1 MLRSKSR
8 SGTSDFGGKR
18 SVISRTFSAS
28 RICRGDPL
36 VDKEAHVSVGQGS
49 SVETRPSA
57 KIVNSSENGVVRVS
71 TMQRQMNKLDED
83 MKLMKDQVDALR
95 EERDRAFDE
104 LRDSKL
110 VAHEAKM
117 RLSKALSP
125 RKAAEDK
132 DASLH
137 GHEELRIV
145 KAAETRAM
153 NLYADSKKWIQK
165 LEEEIERGKQSES
178 KMFESIVSQ
187 TKQLE
192 VTKIELEES
201 KLEIAFLREQLDMV
215 RNSSPTKDYKHLDLE
230 KGALQS
236 LSSEL
241 KETNANLAHA
251 QEGEKSA
258 LAKVHDLMDEIEM
271 LKIEL
276 HAAVE
281 GEEKSQK
288 AMEHLALALKEVA
301 TESNLEKEKVHSTVL
316 ELEQTR
322 EEAEKLR
329 LMLKKNEES
338 YAKLLHEAKQEN
350 MLHMNTVERLRQEA
364 EESVLAWNG
373 KEMGFVDVIKEAVEE
388 RDILQQEKAK
398 LYESLKAAESGTRA
412 AKDDNHKLRDILKQ
426 ALHEVKMSTEAAAV
440 AREENSELKDTIA
453 DKDEAIRFL
462 IQENARLQ
470 IDGAAGDE
478 KMKELKRLR
487 TSIAAFQESKVDNEE
502 SEMDSTVDTAK
513 FLSPDSVF
521 EDNCKEEETRN
532 EITDMLKV
540 EALKEPVL
548 SSSPVTE
555 SRSPKTR
562 HYNRKKSFSLREDT
576 VANSVTEFKHPDSHV
591 EKNSQRTT
599 ALLQRFGD
607 MLMMKSL
614 YRKEPTTTFH

>member
-1 MLRSKSR
+1 MR
-8 SGTSDFGGKR
+8 
-18 SVISRTFSAS
+18 
-28 RICRGDPL
+28 
-36 VDKEAHVSVGQGS
+36 
-49 SVETRPSA
+49 
-57 KIVNSSENGVVRVS
+57 
-71 TMQRQMNKLDED
+71 
-83 MKLMKDQVDALR
+83 LMKDQLDAVK

-132 DASLH
+132 DSSLH

-153 NLYADSKKWIQK
+153 NLYAESKKRIHK
-165 LEEEIERGKQSES
+165 LEEEIERGKQSET

-201 KLEIAFLREQLDMV
+201 KLEIAFLREQLDLV
-215 RNSSPTKDYKHLDLE
+215 RNSSSAKDYEHLDLQ
-230 KGALQS
+230 KGALES
-236 LSSEL
+236 LRSEL
-241 KETNANLAHA
+241 KETKANLAHA

-258 LAKVHDLMDEIEM
+258 LSKVSDLMDEIEM
-271 LKIEL
+271 LKTEL

-301 TESNLEKEKVHSTVL
+301 TESNLEKEKVYSTEL

-322 EEAEKLR
+322 EEAEKLKVILR
-329 LMLKKNEES
+329 KNEES
-338 YAKLLHEAKQEN
+338 YATLLHEAKQRN
-350 MLHMNTVERLRQEA
+350 VLNQNTVERLRQEA
-364 EESVLAWNG
+364 EESLLAWNG

-398 LYESLKAAESGTRA
+398 LYESLKAAENGTRA

-426 ALHEVKMSTEAAAV
+426 ALHEVKISTEAAAV
-440 AREENSELKDTIA
+440 AREENSELRDTIA
-453 DKDEAIRFL
+453 EKDEAIRFL

-470 IDGAAGDE
+470 IDGVAGDE
-478 KMKELKRLR
+478 KMKELKLFR
-487 TSIAAFQESKVDNEE
+487 TNVAAYAESKVDNEE
-502 SEMDSTVDTAK
+502 SGMDSAVDTPK

-521 EDNCKEEETRN
+521 EDNCKEETRN
-532 EITDMLKV
+532 EITNRLKL
-540 EALKEPVL
+540 EAPKESVF

-555 SRSPKTR
+555 ARSPKTR
-562 HYNRKKSFSLREDT
+562 LYNRKKSFSSKEDT
-576 VANSVTEFKHPDSHV
+576 EANSATDFKHPDSHV

-599 ALLQRFGD
+599 ALLQKFGD
-607 MLMMKSL
+607 ILMMKNL
-614 YRKEPTTTFH
+614 YRKEPTTTYH

>member
-8 SGTSDFGGKR
+8 SGTFDFGGKR
-18 SVISRTFSAS
+18 SVLSRTFSAS

-36 VDKEAHVSVGQGS
+36 IEKEAHVSVAQGS
-49 SVETRPSA
+49 SVERRPSA

-71 TMQRQMNKLDED
+71 TMQMQMNKLDED
-83 MKLMKDQVDALR
+83 MKLMKDQLDAVR

-104 LRDSKL
+104 LRESKL

-117 RLSKALSP
+117 RLSKVLSP
-125 RKAAEDK
+125 RKAGEDK
-132 DASLH
+132 DSSLH

-145 KAAETRAM
+145 KAAETRAL
-153 NLYADSKKWIQK
+153 NLYAESKKRIHK

-201 KLEIAFLREQLDMV
+201 KLEIAFLQEKLDMV
-215 RNSSPTKDYKHLDLE
+215 RNSSPAKDYKDLNDLE
-230 KGALQS
+230 KGALES
-236 LSSEL
+236 LRSEL
-241 KETNANLAHA
+241 QETKANLAHA

-258 LAKVHDLMDEIEM
+258 LSQVSDLMDEIEM

-281 GEEKSQK
+281 AEEKSEK

-301 TESNLEKEKVHSTVL
+301 TESNLEKQKVCFTEL
-316 ELEQTR
+316 ELEQAR
-322 EEAEKLR
+322 EDAEKLKA
-329 LMLKKNEES
+329 MLRENEES

-350 MLHMNTVERLRQEA
+350 MLQQNTVERLRQEA
-364 EESVLAWNG
+364 EESLLAWNG

-398 LYESLKAAESGTRA
+398 LYESLKAAESGTRR

-426 ALHEVKMSTEAAAV
+426 ALHEVKLSTEAAAI
-440 AREENSELKDTIA
+440 AREENSELTDTIA

-462 IQENARLQ
+462 VQENARLQ
-470 IDGAAGDE
+470 IDGAASDE

-487 TSIAAFQESKVDNEE
+487 TAAFTESKVDNEE
-502 SEMDSTVDTAK
+502 TGVDSEVGTAK
-513 FLSPDSVF
+513 FLSPESVF
-521 EDNCKEEETRN
+521 EDNCKEETRN
-532 EITDMLKV
+532 ELTHMLKL
-540 EALKEPVL
+540 EALKESVI

-555 SRSPKTR
+555 ARSPKTR
-562 HYNRKKSFSLREDT
+562 PYNRKKSFSLKEDT
-576 VANSVTEFKHPDSHV
+576 EANGATDIKHPDSHV

-607 MLMMKSL
+607 ILMMKSL
-614 YRKEPTTTFH
+614 HRKEPTTTYHH

>member
-1 MLRSKSR
+1 
-8 SGTSDFGGKR
+8 
-18 SVISRTFSAS
+18 
-28 RICRGDPL
+28 
-36 VDKEAHVSVGQGS
+36 
-49 SVETRPSA
+49 
-57 KIVNSSENGVVRVS
+57 
-71 TMQRQMNKLDED
+71 
-83 MKLMKDQVDALR
+83 MKLMKDQLDAVR

-117 RLSKALSP
+117 RLSKASSP

-132 DASLH
+132 DSSLH

-153 NLYADSKKWIQK
+153 NLYAESKKRIQK
-165 LEEEIERGKQSES
+165 LEEEIERGKQSET

-201 KLEIAFLREQLDMV
+201 KLEIAFLQEQLDMV
-215 RNSSPTKDYKHLDLE
+215 RNSSPTKDYEHLDLE

-241 KETNANLAHA
+241 RETKANLAHA
-251 QEGEKSA
+251 QEGEKAA
-258 LAKVHDLMDEIEM
+258 LSKVSDLMDEIEM
-271 LKIEL
+271 IKIEL

-301 TESNLEKEKVHSTVL
+301 TESNLEKEKVHSTGL
-316 ELEQTR
+316 ELEQAR
-322 EEAEKLR
+322 EETEKLKVM
-329 LMLKKNEES
+329 LMKNEES

-350 MLHMNTVERLRQEA
+350 MLHQNTVERLRQEA
-364 EESVLAWNG
+364 EESLLAWNG

-388 RDILQQEKAK
+388 RDILQQEKTR
-398 LYESLKAAESGTRA
+398 LYESLKAAEKGTRA

-426 ALHEVKMSTEAAAV
+426 ALHEVKMSTEAATI
-440 AREENSELKDTIA
+440 AREENTELRDTIA
-453 DKDEAIRFL
+453 EKDEAIRFL

-487 TSIAAFQESKVDNEE
+487 TSVAAFTEAKAYNEE
-502 SEMDSTVDTAK
+502 SGMDSAVDTAK
-513 FLSPDSVF
+513 FLSPESVF
-521 EDNCKEEETRN
+521 EDNCNEETRN
-532 EITDMLKV
+532 EITNMLKV
-540 EALKEPVL
+540 DALKESVF

-555 SRSPKTR
+555 ARTPQTR
-562 HYNRKKSFSLREDT
+562 HYNRKKSFSLKEDT
-576 VANSVTEFKHPDSHV
+576 EANSVTDFKHPDSHV